1 MKKIKVLMIDDN
13 VKLIDAVKESFKD
26 NDNIEF
32 VLEAHDGKEG
42 FEVIKNKQDEYDL
55 IILDLIM
62 PEKDGLYVLEAMKS
76 AGINKKVIVAT
87 SYNAND
93 FFKKIIISKTSQKP
107 WVDDYGIVHIGLID
121 FLLDEKAIEI

>member
-13 VKLIDAVKESFKD
+13 VKLIEAVKESFKD
-26 NDNIEF
+26 NDKIEF

-42 FEVIKNKQDEYDL
+42 FEVIKNKQNEYDL

-76 AGINKKVIVAT
+76 AGISKKGY
-87 SYNAND
+87 SCY
-93 FFKKIIISKTSQKP
+93 K
-107 WVDDYGIVHIGLID
+107 L
-121 FLLDEKAIEI
+121 